1 MILRV
6 EFQSSVHRLNSLGVI
21 LGGFMEQGNIDE
33 YIDFVQIL
41 LSFLGLLESPVEEAE
56 RLVHLASVL

>member
-1 MILRV
+1 
-6 EFQSSVHRLNSLGVI
+6 
-21 LGGFMEQGNIDE
+21 MEQGNIDE

-41 LSFLGLLESPVEEAE
+41 LSLLGLLESPVEEAE